1 MAFGMNDPRPSKGPV
16 AGGAI
21 LAISILGGVIIGVAM
36 RQPTL
41 GLLGGLAVGTIASL
55 IIWQRD
61 RRR

>member
-1 MAFGMNDPRPSKGPV
+1 MNDPRPSKGPV